1 MKKPLVILFILCLVV
16 GIPVLKKLTGSSDV
30 KTVQVE
36 ALGEHNIQSSIIASG
51 NLSHEEKVL
60 LSTEVIG
67 NVKAIY
73 VKEGDS
79 VTRGQLVLQV
89 DDETF
94 VSAVEQS
101 QAAVRMQKI
110 AIERAQLRLD
120 NSRLQWQRNKIL
132 FDKKIIN
139 QDFYDTIV
147 LELAAAELELKSGGE
162 ALIQSQAQLAQAEN
176 NLTKTRVYSP
186 IEGVVTSLNIKVGET
201 AIAGTMNYA
210 GSSLM
215 TIANPAS
222 LHTEVNVDEADIAN
236 VALGQRAEIVAI
248 AHPDQPIAGVVD
260 FIAETAKVA
269 AGRNGLSF
277 AIKIR
282 FDDITNIKL
291 WPGMS
296 ARAEIFTRAE
306 ATRLAVPIQAIVN
319 QTDKADATSDAV
331 ADDENENEKSYVFLL
346 KDGKAQ
352 RVAVTLGVADDEYQE
367 VAEKINSNSDE
378 SGASTGEL
386 AKGASIILGPDRIL
400 RHLKDGDSVV
410 VDADLSKK
418 GT

>member
-1 MKKPLVILFILCLVV
+1 M
-16 GIPVLKKLTGSSDV
+16 
-30 KTVQVE
+30 
-36 ALGEHNIQSSIIASG
+36 
-51 NLSHEEKVL
+51 
-60 LSTEVIG
+60 
-67 NVKAIY
+67 
-73 VKEGDS
+73 
-79 VTRGQLVLQV
+79 TRGQLVLQV

>member
-1 MKKPLVILFILCLVV
+1 MKKPLVIAAILCLVV
-16 GIPVLKKLTGSSDV
+16 GVPVLKNLLGAGDV
-30 KTVQVE
+30 KKVQVE
-36 ALGEHNIQSSIIASG
+36 ALGERNIQSSIIASG

-73 VKEGDS
+73 VKEGDT
-79 VTRGQLVLQV
+79 VTSGQLVLQV
-89 DDETF
+89 DDEAF
-94 VSAVEQS
+94 VSATEQS

-120 NSRLQWQRNKIL
+120 NLRIQWQRNKTL
-132 FDKKIIN
+132 FDKKLID
-139 QDFYDTIV
+139 QHTYDAIV
-147 LELAAAELELKSGGE
+147 LELAAAELELKSGRE
-162 ALIQSQAQLAQAEN
+162 ALIQAQAQLSQAET

-186 IEGVVTSLNIKVGET
+186 IDGVVTSLNIKVGET

-222 LHTEVNVDEADIAN
+222 LYTEVNVDEADIAN

-248 AHPDQPIAGVVD
+248 AHPDQAIAGSVD

-269 AGRNGLSF
+269 PGRNGLSF

-282 FDDITNIKL
+282 FTDVNNLKL

-296 ARAEIFTRAE
+296 ARAEIFTRPE
-306 ATRLAVPIQAIVN
+306 TTKLAVPVQAVVN
-319 QTDKADATSDAV
+319 QKDNREKPEQESAEADLEGTSTTI
-331 ADDENENEKSYVFLL
+331 NYVFLYRN
-346 KDGKAQ
+346 GKAH
-352 RVAVTLGVADDEYQE
+352 RVPVTLGISDDEYQE
-367 VAEKINSNSDE
+367 VE
-378 SGASTGEL
+378 GEL
-386 AKGASIILGPDRIL
+386 SLGDSVILGPDRIL
-400 RHLKDGDSVV
+400 RHLKHGDEVV
-410 VDADLSKK
+410 IDPDLSKA
-418 GT
+418 GV

>member
-1 MKKPLVILFILCLVV
+1 MKKPLILLLIVALVV
-16 GIPVLKKLTGSSDV
+16 GVPVLKKFTGSGDS
-30 KTVQVE
+30 KKVQVE
-36 ALGEHNIQSSIIASG
+36 ALAERNIQSSIIASG
-51 NLSHEEKVL
+51 NLIHEEKVL

-73 VKEGDS
+73 VKEGER
-79 VTRGQLVLQV
+79 VTAGQLVLQV
-89 DDETF
+89 DDEIF

-120 NSRLQWQRNKIL
+120 NVRLQWQRNKTL
-132 FDKKIIN
+132 FDKKIIDQN
-139 QDFYDTIV
+139 SYDIIV
-147 LELAAAELELKSGGE
+147 LELAAAELELNSGRE
-162 ALIQSQAQLAQAEN
+162 ALIQAQAQLAQAEN

-201 AIAGTMNYA
+201 AIAGTMNFA

-215 TIANPAS
+215 TIADPAS
-222 LHTEVNVDEADIAN
+222 LYTEVNVDEADIAN

-248 AHPDQPIAGVVD
+248 AHPDQPITGVVD

-269 AGRNGLSF
+269 PGRNGLSF

-282 FDDITNIKL
+282 FDDLAKIKL

-306 ATRLAVPIQAIVN
+306 TTRLAVPIQAIVN
-319 QTDKADATSDAV
+319 QKEKSDS
-331 ADDENENEKSYVFLL
+331 ADDSSAEDEQEKSYVFLFS
-346 KDGKAQ
+346 DGTAR
-352 RVAVTLGVADDEYQE
+352 RVPVTLGVSDDEYQE
-367 VAEKINSNSDE
+367 VE
-378 SGASTGEL
+378 GEL
-386 AKGASIILGPDRIL
+386 TQGASIILGPDRIL
-400 RHLKDGDSVV
+400 RHLKDGDSVE
-410 VDADLSKK
+410 VDADSDKT
-418 GT
+418 GV